1 MKMERGDKQLR
12 LRWCSAIALALL
24 AFGEADGFLVDINY
38 VESAVAKGAVC
49 LDGSPPAYHLA
60 PGFGSGVNSWLV
72 HFQGGAWCNNVTS
85 CLQRS
90 LISFG
95 SSKKMSKQSDFTGI
109 LSNTPDYNPDFY
121 NWNKVQVRY
130 CDGSSYTGDKEEVDP
145 STNLHYRGARVWQA
159 VIEDLLA
166 KGMNRA
172 ANALISGCS
181 AGGLTSILHCD
192 KFHQLLPVGANVKC
206 LSDAG
211 FFLDVEDIAGE
222 DHAAAFFNDV
232 AITHGS
238 AMNLPSSCTSK
249 MPAGMCFFPQNEV
262 KHIKTPL
269 FILNA
274 AYDSW
279 QVAHNL
285 VPGDSDPH
293 WKSCKNDI
301 RQCSAKQLMT
311 LQGFRDHFLEALEE
325 QGNSSTRGLFIN
337 SCFVHCQ
344 TEIQERWFAPGSP
357 VLGGKRIANAV
368 GDWFY
373 DRSPFQTVDC
383 PYPCDST
390 CPIS

>member
-1 MKMERGDKQLR
+1 MENGNKQLR
-12 LRWCSAIALALL
+12 LLWCSAFALALL
-24 AFGEADGFLVDINY
+24 ACGEADGFLVDITY

-72 HFQGGAWCNNVTS
+72 HFQGGAWCNNATD
-85 CLQRS
+85 CLRRS
-90 LISFG
+90 LTAFG
-95 SSKKMSKQSDFTGI
+95 SSKKIANQSDFTGI

-121 NWNKVQVRY
+121 NWNKVQVMY
-130 CDGSSYTGDKEEVDP
+130 CDGSSFTGNKEEVDP
-145 STNLHYRGARVWQA
+145 KTNLHYRGARVWQA
-159 VIEDLLA
+159 IIEDLLT

-172 ANALISGCS
+172 ENALISGCS

-211 FFLDVEDIAGE
+211 FFLNVEDVAGE
-222 DHAAAFFNDV
+222 DHAATFFNDV
-232 AITHGS
+232 VTTHGS
-238 AMNLPSSCTSK
+238 AVSLPSLCTSK
-249 MPAGMCFFPQNEV
+249 LPAGMCFFPQNVV

-279 QVAHNL
+279 QIAHNL

-293 WKSCKNDI
+293 WQSCKNDI
-301 RQCSAKQLMT
+301 SQCSAKQLMT
-311 LQGFRDHFLEALEE
+311 LQGFRDRFLEALEE
-325 QGNSSTRGLFIN
+325 QGNSSTRGQFIN

-344 TEIQERWFAPGSP
+344 TEMQKTWFAPGSP
-357 VLGGKRIANAV
+357 VLGEKKIADAV

-373 DRSPFQTVDC
+373 DRSPFREVDC

-390 CPIS
+390 CPK

>member
-1 MKMERGDKQLR
+1 
-12 LRWCSAIALALL
+12 LALL

-72 HFQGGAWCNNVTS
+72 HFQGGAWCNNVTT

-95 SSKKMSKQSDFTGI
+95 SSKKMSKQFDFTGI

-159 VIEDLLA
+159 IIEDLLA

-222 DHAAAFFNDV
+222 DHAAAFF
-232 AITHGS
+232 
-238 AMNLPSSCTSK
+238 
-249 MPAGMCFFPQNEV
+249 
-262 KHIKTPL
+262 
-269 FILNA
+269 
-274 AYDSW
+274 
-279 QVAHNL
+279 
-285 VPGDSDPH
+285 
-293 WKSCKNDI
+293 
-301 RQCSAKQLMT
+301 
-311 LQGFRDHFLEALEE
+311 
-325 QGNSSTRGLFIN
+325 
-337 SCFVHCQ
+337 
-344 TEIQERWFAPGSP
+344 
-357 VLGGKRIANAV
+357 
-368 GDWFY
+368 
-373 DRSPFQTVDC
+373 
-383 PYPCDST
+383 
-390 CPIS
+390 